1 MLDRI
6 TPLILT
12 FNEAPNIEAT
22 LSRLAWAPEIVVV
35 DSFSTD
41 ATVELARKFQNVRV
55 VQRRFDSLAQQWSY
69 ALTETGIATEWVLR
83 LDADYRVGRALVD
96 EIDALDPADD
106 IGGYSIACR
115 YRVFGRPL
123 GASLYPRN
131 VRLFRRSRG
140 RFYQAGHTEAIAI
153 EGRIVDLKQPYE
165 HDDWKPLERFFQSQ
179 VRYMREEQQRIVSV
193 EPGRIDF
200 ADRVRRMKYV
210 APIAVFLYCLFGKG
224 LILEGRAGIYYSFQR
239 AAAELFLSL
248 YLLDRDLRGPD
259 K

>member
-12 FNEAPNIEAT
+12 FNEAPNLEAS
-22 LSRLAWAPEIVVV
+22 LSHLAWAREIVVV

-41 ATVELARKFQNVRV
+41 ATVELARKFRNVRV
-55 VQRRFDSLAQQWSY
+55 VQRKFDSLAQQWSY
-69 ALTETGIATEWVLR
+69 ALAETGIGTEWVLR
-83 LDADYRVGRALVD
+83 LDADYRVGQALID
-96 EIDALDPADD
+96 EIAALDPSDD
-106 IGGYSIACR
+106 VGGYRIACR
-115 YRVFGRPL
+115 YCVFGRPL

-131 VRLFRRSRG
+131 VRLFRRARG
-140 RFYQAGHTEAIAI
+140 HFYQAGHTEAIAL
-153 EGRIVDLKQPYE
+153 EGKIVDLEQPYD

-179 VRYMREEQQRIVSV
+179 IRYMREEQERILSV
-193 EPGRIDF
+193 APGRIDF

-210 APIAVFLYCLFGKG
+210 APVAVFLYCLFGKG

-248 YLLDRDLRGPD
+248 YLLDRDLRGPE